1 MRNEVFR
8 ALGKVTLEG
17 DVAQVHFVD
26 SMVTT
31 EASITAILYSKGSSE
46 RPFFF
51 SSLHVFF
58 FTKISKAGNINTNTQ
73 VSAHTA

>member
-1 MRNEVFR
+1 MRNEVFP
-8 ALGKVTLEG
+8 ALGEVTLEG

-26 SMVTT
+26 STVTT

-51 SSLHVFF
+51 FLPCMFSFSPKFPRLE
-58 FTKISKAGNINTNTQ
+58 I
-73 VSAHTA
+73 

>member
-1 MRNEVFR
+1 MRNEVFP
-8 ALGKVTLEG
+8 ALGEVTLEG

-51 SSLHVFF
+51 FF
-58 FTKISKAGNINTNTQ
+58 PACFLFHQNFQGWKYKY
-73 VSAHTA
+73 